1 MNYYKYTLHSYTLK
15 VMSKKDK
22 HAQLSQREHILEKVS
37 MYGATISMDE
47 YNLQIP
53 NEDFTKIEQVT
64 LTFPMIL
71 KKLIEEISTNAIDHA
86 RKTGTEVKNLHHN
99 FEDGYF
105 TIVNDGKPI
114 PLTIIKNLQGVEMPL
129 PMFLTTEFNT
139 SSNYDKNRTE
149 KTTGGTNGVGIKLTN
164 VFSDEF
170 ITEVYDAESKTIF
183 QQTCTDNMAKVSEY
197 YMGPKTKKMK
207 YIADSTK
214 SYTAFRF
221 KPDFKRMGYKKYTS
235 ELDKLCCELLR
246 TQVLVAAISNQTKPS
261 IKEKSKVSV
270 FYNGFKCPIKSI
282 KDLAYINTKPIIE
295 VIHGAAKADQT
306 ADQDADEVDS
316 EETAVNTKEIM
327 PLMEFVIG
335 DKLPWHI
342 VITCDTTKGLHPSNF
357 TIVNGIYTPQGGT
370 HIDVVQEQ
378 IIAYVKPLFEENYT
392 KKYGRKWEKSYI
404 YFLQIYMNTIVELPE
419 FDGQKK
425 GALATAKKDLRVDH
439 DIKESELKKIYK
451 LFQKPMDDLIMI
463 KTLAEDSKKPKGSK
477 EFIPKYNPAMNLG
490 QATLCL
496 CEGTSAQGN
505 LDKVIRQTPDGTKY
519 IGTLALQGVIPNA
532 LKESRQITNPLTGET
547 ILVRTPKLRDNVQIR
562 AIYNATG
569 IDPARKYDTCADDKH
584 FDKLNYNRILIV
596 TDQDVDGF
604 NIQGLI
610 LTLFTTF
617 HKGLFDRG
625 YIRILNTPVIKAT
638 IKEGKTRSIKHFH
651 TQKEYD
657 QWAANAP
664 SHDVSFIKGL
674 ATNTDRDLLEV
685 LNNPNNN
692 TLQINS
698 LTPIDNREVNV
709 YYGPTPDL
717 RKKALSA
724 PQPDVDITLIS
735 DSGKKGKPKSGGGD
749 RALPLSINCELHMHG
764 RVHTYQLDNL
774 GRKLPHVMDG
784 LTEAKSKVIILLLT
798 AVSGKIKAASLA
810 GKVIS
815 DMDYHHGGASLGQV
829 ILKMSQYFY
838 GAYNIPQVLAIG
850 FSGWRANDEMGAD
863 RYVDVEPNKELL
875 KVLYNP
881 LDLQLIEY
889 NNFDGKTIEPKFFI
903 PPVPMVLLNNY
914 TSISNGWNCRFYARD
929 HTQVIESIKRL
940 INGKKPLALTHSFTN
955 FRGKVVEHGGY
966 EWSVGKYEYHSSKKL
981 LIITELPIFTM
992 TFNFIKGDE
1001 KKAKKLHEA
1010 KLKEAK
1016 VSASEGD
1023 KAAVTKAKG
1032 KAKAKLSAN
1041 QIGIRVPLIYKK
1053 FVKKVEDYSHGGA
1066 STKTSKSSSKKSVK
1080 SKEPD
1085 QETSDINI
1093 HVYLEDG
1100 AFEHIMETYADGP
1113 FDGIEKYFGL
1123 NISMKPILNTIS
1135 SDNTVMSFQTYED
1148 LLQYWYQRRQPYYES
1163 RHEREVILLKLRIK
1177 YLKNLIL
1184 FNSEERTPESNK
1196 IVNVKNSS
1204 EKAIKM
1210 LEEAKYQMFNTAIL
1224 NNPNNIENAQLE
1236 NAILKDGASY
1246 NYILGLTCNQ
1256 RLKEANK
1263 KRESELSKLEEQ
1275 LNVLKSQTKPFKGA
1289 AMWLEE
1295 LDKIQEVIDSGI
1307 RSNWSDGVE
1316 ESYN

>member
-1 MNYYKYTLHSYTLK
+1 
-15 VMSKKDK
+15 MSKKGDK

-47 YNLQIP
+47 YSLQVP
-53 NEDFTKIEQVT
+53 NDDFTKIEQCT
-64 LTFPMIL
+64 LTFPMLL

-86 RKTGTEVKNLHHN
+86 RKTGTEVKNIHHN

-105 TIVNDGKPI
+105 TIVNDGNPI
-114 PLTIIKNLQGVEMPL
+114 PLTTIKNLQGVEMPL
-129 PMFLTTEFNT
+129 PQFLTTEFNT

-164 VFSDEF
+164 VFSAEF
-170 ITEVYDAESKTIF
+170 ITEVYDATTKTVF
-183 QQTCTDNMAKVSEY
+183 QQICTKNMANIGEY
-197 YMGPKTKKMK
+197 YMGKKSKTITL
-207 YIADSTK
+207 IADSSK

-221 KPDFKRMGYKKYTS
+221 KPDFKRMGYKKYNS
-235 ELDKLCCELLR
+235 ELDNLCKTLLR
-246 TQVLVAAISNQTKPS
+246 TQVLVASISNQTKPS
-261 IKEKSKVSV
+261 IKEKSKISV
-270 FYNGFKCPIKSI
+270 FYNGLKCPITSI
-282 KDLAYINTKPIIE
+282 KDLAYMNTKPIIE
-295 VIHGAAKADQT
+295 VIADTT
-306 ADQDADEVDS
+306 AEVEDDDS
-316 EETAVNTKEIM
+316 DETAVNTKEIM

-357 TIVNGIYTPQGGT
+357 AIVNGIYTPQGGT
-370 HIDVVQEQ
+370 HIDVIQEQ

-392 KKYGRKWEKSYI
+392 RKYGRKWEKSYV

-439 DIKESELKKIYK
+439 DIRDPDLKKIYK

-490 QATLCL
+490 KGATLCL

-505 LDKVIRQTPDGTKY
+505 LDKVIRQTEAGTKY

-532 LKESRQITNPLTGET
+532 LKESRTITNPLTGE
-547 ILVRTPKLRDNVQIR
+547 IVLVRTPKLRDNIQIR

-569 IDPARKYDTCADDKH
+569 IDPTRKYDTCADDKH
-584 FDKLNYNRILIV
+584 FEKLNYERILIV

-625 YIRILNTPVIKAT
+625 YIRILNTPVIKA
-638 IKEGKTRSIKHFH
+638 IVGGGKSRTIKHFH

-657 QWAANAP
+657 KWAQTAP
-664 SHDVSFIKGL
+664 NHDVSFIKGL

-685 LNNPNNN
+685 LNHPNNN

-698 LTPIDNREVNV
+698 LTDIDNREVNV

-724 PQPDVDITLIS
+724 PQPNVEIALMD
-735 DSGKKGKPKSGGGD
+735 GKKDIDKD
-749 RALPLSINCELHMHG
+749 RKNPLSINCELHMHG

-784 LTEAKSKVIILLLT
+784 LTEAKSKVIMLLLT
-798 AVSGKIKAASLA
+798 SISGKIKAASLA

-875 KVLYNP
+875 KVLYNS

-889 NNFDGKTIEPKFFI
+889 NEFDGKKVEPKFFI
-903 PPVPMVLLNNY
+903 PPVPMILLNNY

-929 HTQVIESIKRL
+929 HTRVIESIRKL
-940 INGKKPLALTHSFTN
+940 INGERPLTLTHSFTN
-955 FRGKVVEHGGY
+955 FKGKVVEHNGY
-966 EWSVGKYEYHSSKKL
+966 EWSVGKYEYHSSKNL

-1023 KAAVTKAKG
+1023 KKAITKAKN
-1032 KAKAKLSAN
+1032 KAKSKLSAS

-1053 FVKKVEDYSHGGA
+1053 YVKKVEDYSHG
-1066 STKTSKSSSKKSVK
+1066 SKSKTDSKSSKTK
-1080 SKEPD
+1080 SKLAKSTTES
-1085 QETSDINI
+1085 SDINI

-1100 AFEHIMETYADGP
+1100 AYEHILSEYADGP

-1135 SDNTVMSFQTYED
+1135 DENTVMSFESYEN
-1148 LLQYWYQRRQPYYES
+1148 LLEYWYIRRKPYYEL
-1163 RHEREVILLKLRIK
+1163 RYEREVILLKLRIK
-1177 YLKNLIL
+1177 FLKNLIL
-1184 FNSEERTPESNK
+1184 FNSEERTAESNK

-1204 EKAIKM
+1204 EKAIELLKK
-1210 LEEAKYQMFNTAIL
+1210 ADYQLFNTAVL
-1224 NNPNNIENAQLE
+1224 NNPNNIPNSDLE

-1263 KRESELSKLEEQ
+1263 KRETDLAKLEEQ
-1275 LNVLKSQTKPFKGA
+1275 LKQLKSQTKPFKGA
-1289 AMWLEE
+1289 SMWLEE
-1295 LDKIQEVIDSGI
+1295 LVQIQHVIDNGI
-1307 RSNWSDGVE
+1307 NSDWSDGIE